1 MEVKGVAFLARQAM
15 AEATYGVE
23 AWRRFLADFAKK
35 EPVFQQP
42 VLPVTRLPVQPFLA
56 LNDALVRTFHGGNVE
71 QGYWQFGE
79 ASGHYA
85 LRQGQL
91 RGMFEPGE
99 FRRFLQFTPFIWK
112 GYFTEGELQVLPG
125 PEATELRI
133 VGVPF
138 HHVYFE
144 FSVMGFAKGGLEVLG
159 AQVEVQPLQGYSRGD
174 DGVAYRFRAAPARP

>member
-15 AEATYGVE
+15 AEHAYGVE
-23 AWRRFLADFAKK
+23 AWRSFLAAVAKQ

-42 VLPVTRLPVQPFLA
+42 VLPVTRLPVKPFLA
-56 LNDALVRTFHGGNVE
+56 LNDALVRTFHGNDPL

-79 ASGHYA
+79 ASGQYA
-85 LRQGQL
+85 LTRGQL

-112 GYFTEGELQVLPG
+112 GYFTEGELQVMPG
-125 PEATELRI
+125 PAFTELRI
-133 VGVPF
+133 VGVPH

-144 FSVMGFAKGGLEVLG
+144 YAVMGFAKGGLLALG
-159 AQVEVQPLQGYSRGD
+159 ARAPKVEAVQGYSRGD
-174 DGVAYRFRAAPARP
+174 DGVLYRFTVA